1 MTRDQHEN
9 PLTTY
14 YSKVLETTRTYLQS
28 RYTLEDGQKDDKDVK
43 HVSQLKPRSVIWRIT
58 VSGTKRSF
66 TFLIAIPLKFPDY
79 PPKFYLGEKD
89 FLDFKTIPHVNK
101 NREVCTRDPAIIVL
115 NDSCPGQALEE
126 LLHIAIE
133 ILEVGIVGGLKKDFK
148 DEFLAYWND
157 QAESRMILIGPVLET
172 PSIMTQFEVI
182 PSLFGCSFLVALS
195 KSEAAA
201 WLTRLAVKTQLQN
214 PAKVICIHLPEV
226 PASVPVTIQDI
237 KGFMTL
243 LDTISTRYI
252 KSFCGNHILASVPSN
267 QDLMFFSWQHPLLP
281 VRGFRRKVGS
291 VPLYLSISNP
301 EAKNVKVVKFQVKR
315 FDRDRLIRRTINMN
329 VITERDFRL
338 AIIGCG
344 SVGSTLSMLLAKS
357 GCRYFTLVDPDEL
370 TEENVARHLCGCSAM
385 VATPKK
391 VQAVKHAVESHLP
404 FVRCEALD
412 GDILDL
418 LSSSPQAFA
427 DTDLMLITAA
437 NMGVERRV
445 NDFFVLERPKP
456 VVYIWL
462 EPYAVAGH
470 ILYILPN
477 SGGCYRCC
485 FDSNGNFRLAVA
497 ENNQVLNK
505 REAGCQQTFTPYGA
519 ADLDVFCGVACKE
532 IIRVLHKPPTR
543 SCLTTWIGDME
554 QFKSAGHRIK
564 DDYSAHYSYSVHRRD
579 INSQETCELCN
590 KKA

>member
-1 MTRDQHEN
+1 MTHDQHEN
-9 PLTTY
+9 SLRTY
-14 YSKVLETTRTYLQS
+14 YSKVLEITRTYLQS
-28 RYTLEDGQKDDKDVK
+28 RYTLEEGQKDDKDVK
-43 HVSQLKPRSVIWRIT
+43 HVSQLNPLSAIWRIT
-58 VSGTKRSF
+58 GSGTKRSF
-66 TFLIAIPLKFPDY
+66 TFLIAIPPRFPDY

-89 FLDFKTIPHVNK
+89 FLDFKTIPHVDK

-115 NDSCPGQALEE
+115 NDSYPGQALEE
-126 LLHIAIE
+126 LLYIAIE
-133 ILEVGIVGGLKKDFK
+133 ILEVGIVGDLKKDFK

-157 QAESRMILIGPVLET
+157 QVVARTILIGSVPKT
-172 PSIMTQFEVI
+172 PSIMTQFEAK

-195 KSEAAA
+195 KSEATT
-201 WLTRLAVKTQLQN
+201 WLTRLDVKTQLHN
-214 PAKVICIHLPEV
+214 PVEVICIHLPEV
-226 PASVPVTIQDI
+226 PTSVPVTVQDI
-237 KGFMTL
+237 RGFMTL
-243 LDTISTRYI
+243 LDTISTRCI
-252 KSFCGNHILASVPSN
+252 KRFCGNHILASVPSN

-281 VRGFRRKVGS
+281 VRGFRKKVGS

-301 EAKNVKVVKFQVKR
+301 KAKNTKVIKFQVKR

-329 VITERDFRL
+329 VITEQDFRL
-338 AIIGCG
+338 AIVGCG

-357 GCRYFTLVDPDEL
+357 GCRYFTLVDPDDL
-370 TEENVARHLCGCSAM
+370 TEENVVRHLCGCSTMA
-385 VATPKK
+385 ATPKK

-404 FVRCEALD
+404 FVSCEALD
-412 GDILDL
+412 GDILDFL
-418 LSSSPQAFA
+418 ISSPQAFA
-427 DTDLMLITAA
+427 DIDLMLITAA

-445 NDFFVLERPKP
+445 NDFFVLEQPKP

-477 SGGCYRCC
+477 SSGCYRCS
-485 FDSNGNFRLAVA
+485 FDSNGNFRFAVA

-519 ADLDVFCGVACKE
+519 ADLEVFCGMACKE

-543 SCLTTWIGDME
+543 SYLATWRGDME

-579 INSQETCELCN
+579 VNSQATCELCN
-590 KKA
+590 KKT